1 LLLGDC
7 FFLVSR
13 SFGLKTTLDEAG
25 YFAIISM
32 GRIGRSTRLP
42 AQLGHTLL
50 KRVLAQVLQ

>member
-1 LLLGDC
+1 V
-7 FFLVSR
+7 FSR
-13 SFGLKTTLDEAG
+13 SFGLKTTFFEAG
-25 YFAIISM
+25 YFAIISI